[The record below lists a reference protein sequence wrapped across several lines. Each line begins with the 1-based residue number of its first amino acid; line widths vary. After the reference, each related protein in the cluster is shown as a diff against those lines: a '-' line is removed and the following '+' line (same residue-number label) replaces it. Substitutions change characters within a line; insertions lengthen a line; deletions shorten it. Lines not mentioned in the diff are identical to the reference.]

1 MSQSEIVMKRNIIE
15 IVGCSKI
22 YKDKNK
28 PVAALKD
35 VNLRIEQGEFFAL
48 LGKNGAG
55 KSTLL
60 GILSSLV
67 KMTEGKIT
75 INGYDLQKYPEEVK
89 KVMGIIPQEFNLNYF
104 EKVED
109 VLMQQAGYYG
119 VPRSVACRR
128 ASLLLEQLGLA
139 DKARSTVVKLSGG
152 MKRRLLIARALVHR
166 PKILLLDEP
175 TSGLDIELRRQLWDF
190 LVDLNAQGLTIVLT
204 THYLEEAERLCKKL
218 AIIHQGTII
227 EHDHMKTLLLKLK
240 KETFIFHLQMPL
252 TNGQLLPH
260 FDQLDKKKGTYMVKK
275 IDDSTL
281 TVNLVEMQTLNEI
294 FRIFDRQ
301 GILVKSISSRGNRL
315 EELFFERIEANE

>member
-119 VPRSVACRR
+119 VPRSIARRR

-252 TNGQLLPH
+252 TNGQLLPC
-260 FDQLDKKKGTYMVKK
+260 FDQLDKKRTYMVEK